1 MARILIADD
10 DVAYRKA
17 FCDGLTVM
25 GHQADGVPDGASAL
39 EALKAADYDVVFL
52 DVIMRGGGAITLVH
66 DVKVAFPD
74 VKIVVISGQPHIYD
88 TPLFRD
94 GFRFADARLKKD
106 ASLQQIHDTVQ
117 TCLQ

>member
-17 FCDGLTVM
+17 FCDGLTVL
-25 GHQADGVPDGASAL
+25 GHQVDGVPDGASAMD
-39 EALKAADYDVVFL
+39 ALRSAEYDVVFL

-66 DVKVAFPD
+66 DVKLAFPD
-74 VKIVVISGQPHIYD
+74 VKIVVISGQSHIYD

-94 GFRFADARLKKD
+94 GFRFAEVRLKKD

-117 TCLQ
+117 ACLQ